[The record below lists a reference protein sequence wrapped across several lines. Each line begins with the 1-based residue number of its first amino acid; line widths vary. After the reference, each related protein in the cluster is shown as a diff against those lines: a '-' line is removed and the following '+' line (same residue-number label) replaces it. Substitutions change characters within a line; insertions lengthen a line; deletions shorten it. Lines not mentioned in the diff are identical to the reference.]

1 MIPILLD
8 DTKSLTALLADH
20 SNGLGRLNAI
30 TCTVDEERNGL
41 YEMTMTLSIDD
52 KHYADLHTGSII
64 RVKAGES
71 AGLQMF
77 RVYRISKPL
86 NGIVTVD
93 ARHITYDLAK
103 APVLPFSSTGANA
116 TMRALVSHLG
126 DTYEFSAES
135 DIVSTSSFNLD
146 IPRAFRECLG
156 GYQGSI
162 LDVFG
167 GEYEWDN
174 LTVKL
179 LAHRGSDNGYAI
191 KYGKNLTDLQQE
203 ENIESVYNAVLGY
216 CTRNDEATTGTVIK
230 ATAGTAPKVKI
241 VDFSS
246 EFDDNNTPTVAKL
259 NALAQAYIDRNN
271 IGVPHVNLKI
281 SFVGL
286 WETDEYKDVAILER
300 VNLCDT
306 VHVQFEK
313 LGVNATAKVI
323 ATTYDVINERYT
335 ELQLGDA
342 QTSLNDLIRE
352 TATSAVEQ
360 DDAKDFLS
368 SYIQSFTDII
378 TNSLGLFTSRV
389 QKENGGYQ
397 YYLHNRPVLSES
409 QYQWTIN
416 AGGFALST
424 DYGQTWTAGIDSQ
437 GNAVFNSLSAN
448 IIRAMEMYG
457 ATIVFGTNKT
467 VTASSLANGI
477 QFKGEGSIYNYTL
490 GQWMGVN
497 YQDANYTVTANQL
510 SLFTNDDRNT
520 AQMFNFDANG
530 GSANYVNLNCDKETG
545 NTQLTISNTGQNTLT
560 LNHSD
565 TQNSTTITNRDV
577 NNANAN
583 ANSLTMNSGASNYTL
598 IQNGANDG
606 YLANRI
612 QLMQESTG
620 NTVDFNNYGED
631 GQLAN
636 KLGMTH
642 NASGNSIGLYNYD
655 SSGQILGNCN
665 VTNGE
670 FQAGYGDTSYLHIND
685 NGYWYVKIAG
695 DGAYKTGWIDI
706 KDGDGVYHKLLGL
719 VND

>member
-8 DTKSLTALLADH
+8 DTKSLTALLADN

-52 KHYADLHTGSII
+52 KHYSDLHTGSII
-64 RVKAGES
+64 RVKAGEQ
-71 AGLQMF
+71 AGMQMF

-93 ARHITYDLAK
+93 ARHITYDLNK

-116 TMRALVSHLG
+116 TMQALVSHLG

-135 DIVSTSSFNLD
+135 DIVSTSTFTLD

-156 GYQGSI
+156 GYQGSV

-216 CTRNDEATTGTVIK
+216 CTRNDETTTGTVVK
-230 ATAGTAPKVKI
+230 ATTGTAPKVKI

-259 NALAQAYIDRNN
+259 DALAQSYIDRNN

-286 WETDEYKDVAILER
+286 WQTDEYKDVAVLER

-313 LGVNATAKVI
+313 LGVDATAKVI

-360 DDAKDFLS
+360 DEAKDFLS
-368 SYIQSFTDII
+368 NYIQSFTDII

-389 QKENGGYQ
+389 QKDNGGYQ

-457 ATIVFGTNKT
+457 ATITFGASGKT
-467 VTASSLANGI
+467 VTASSVGSGI
-477 QFKGEGSIYNYTL
+477 QFKGAGSIYNYTL
-490 GQWMGVN
+490 GQWMAVN
-497 YQDANYTVTANQL
+497 YQDADYNVRAN
-510 SLFTNDDRNT
+510 SMSISTNDERNT
-520 AQMFNFDANG
+520 TQMFNFDANG

-545 NTQLTISNTGQNTLT
+545 NTQLVISNTGQNTLT

-565 TQNSTTITNRDV
+565 TANYATLTNR
-577 NNANAN
+577 NTANTAS
-583 ANSLTMNSGASNYTL
+583 ANSITLSSGASNYTL

-612 QLMQESTG
+612 QLMQDSTG

-642 NASGNSIGLYNYD
+642 NSSGNSIGLYNYD

-706 KDGDGVYHKLLGL
+706 KDGDGVHHKLLGL
-719 VND
+719 VQ

>member
-8 DTKSLTALLADH
+8 DTKTLTALLADN

-41 YEMTMTLSIDD
+41 YEMSMTLSIDD
-52 KHYADLHTGSII
+52 KHYSDLHTGSII

-71 AGLQMF
+71 AGMQMF
-77 RVYRISKPL
+77 RVYCISKPL
-86 NGIVTVD
+86 NGIVTVE
-93 ARHITYDLAK
+93 ARHITYDLNK

-116 TMRALVSHLG
+116 TMQALVSHLG

-135 DIVSTSSFNLD
+135 DIVSTSTFTLD

-156 GYQGSI
+156 GYQGSV

-179 LAHRGSDNGYAI
+179 LAHKGSDNGYAI

-216 CTRNDEATTGTVIK
+216 CTRNDETTTGTVVK
-230 ATAGTAPKVKI
+230 ATTGIAPKVKI

-259 NALAQAYIDRNN
+259 NALAQSYIDRNN

-286 WETDEYKDVAILER
+286 WQTDEYKDVAVLER

-313 LGVNATAKVI
+313 LGVDATAKVI

-368 SYIQSFTDII
+368 NYIQSFTDII

-389 QKENGGYQ
+389 QKENGGFQ
-397 YYLHNRPVLSES
+397 YYLHNRPTLSES

-457 ATIVFGTNKT
+457 ATIVFGTDKT
-467 VTASSLANGI
+467 VTASSATNGI
-477 QFKGEGSIYNYTL
+477 LFRGEGNINFDSL
-490 GQWMGVN
+490 GQWMAVN
-497 YQDANYTVTANQL
+497 YQDANYSVRANSV
-510 SLFTNDDRNT
+510 SLTTNETRNT
-520 AQMFNFDANG
+520 AQLFNYDVSG
-530 GSANYVNLNCDKETG
+530 GSANYVNLNCDTETG

-565 TQNSTTITNRDV
+565 TANYATLTNR
-577 NNANAN
+577 NTANTAN
-583 ANSLTMNSGASNYTL
+583 ANSITLSSGTSNYTL
-598 IQNGANDG
+598 IQNGSNDG

-612 QLMQESTG
+612 QLMQGSTE
-620 NTVDFNNYGED
+620 NRANLSNYGSD
-631 GQLAN
+631 GTIAN
-636 KLGMTH
+636 QIEMTH
-642 NASGNSIGLYNYD
+642 NSSGNSIGLYNYD

-685 NGYWYVKIAG
+685 DGYWYVKIAG

-719 VND
+719 VK

>member
-8 DTKSLTALLADH
+8 DTKTLTALLADH

-52 KHYADLHTGSII
+52 KHYSDLHTGSII

-116 TMRALVSHLG
+116 SMHALVSHLG

-135 DIVSTSSFNLD
+135 DITSTSTFTLD

-179 LAHRGSDNGYAI
+179 HAHRGSDNGYAI

-216 CTRNDEATTGTVIK
+216 CTRNDETTTGTVIK

-259 NALAQAYIDRNN
+259 NTLAQSYIDRNN

-286 WETDEYKDVAILER
+286 WETDEYKDVAVLER

-368 SYIQSFTDII
+368 NYIQSFTDII

-389 QKENGGYQ
+389 QKENGGFQ

-448 IIRAMEMYG
+448 IIKAMEMYG

-467 VTASSLANGI
+467 VTASSGYNGVT
-477 QFKGEGSIYNYTL
+477 FRGAGDIYNTTL
-490 GQWMGVN
+490 GMWMAQN
-497 YQDANYTVTANQL
+497 YQDSDYTVRANHLSLETNANYNRAQL
-510 SLFTNDDRNT
+510 YNYDTE
-520 AQMFNFDANG
+520 G
-530 GSANYVNLNCDKETG
+530 IGSNYVNLYVSKETG
-545 NTQLTISNTGQNTLT
+545 NATVTIANSTQNAVIMSHT
-560 LNHSD
+560 D
-565 TQNSTTITNRDV
+565 TQNTVYINNRTQ
-577 NNANAN
+577 
-583 ANSLTMNSGASNYTL
+583 S
-598 IQNGANDG
+598 
-606 YLANRI
+606 
-612 QLMQESTG
+612 
-620 NTVDFNNYGED
+620 

-636 KLGMTH
+636 SMTQRTINNEH
-642 NASGNSIGLYNYD
+642 LIALENRSVDGNMANRIEMVSDVEGTSVSNSIGLYNYD
-655 SSGQILGNCN
+655 SSGQVLGNCN

-670 FQAGYGDTSYLHIND
+670 FQAGYGDTAYLHIND
-685 NGYWYVKIAG
+685 DGYFYIKIAG
-695 DGAYKTGWIDI
+695 FGAFKVEFIDI
-706 KDGDGVYHKLLGL
+706 VDYDGVSHRVLG
-719 VND
+719 VA

>member
-8 DTKSLTALLADH
+8 DTKSLTALLADN

-52 KHYADLHTGSII
+52 KHYSDLHTGSII

-71 AGLQMF
+71 AGMQMF

-116 TMRALVSHLG
+116 TMQALVSHLG

-135 DIVSTSSFNLD
+135 DIVSTSTFTLD

-156 GYQGSI
+156 GYQGSV

-216 CTRNDEATTGTVIK
+216 CTRNDETTTGTVVK
-230 ATAGTAPKVKI
+230 ATTGIAPKVKI

-259 NALAQAYIDRNN
+259 DALAQSYIDRNN

-286 WETDEYKDVAILER
+286 WQTDEYKDVAVLER

-306 VHVQFEK
+306 VHVVFEK

-368 SYIQSFTDII
+368 NYIQSFTDII

-389 QKENGGYQ
+389 QKDNGGYQ
-397 YYLHNRPVLSES
+397 YYLHNRPTLSES

-457 ATIVFGTNKT
+457 ATIVFGTDKT
-467 VTASSLANGI
+467 VTASSATNGI
-477 QFKGEGSIYNYTL
+477 LFRGEGNINFDSL
-490 GQWMGVN
+490 GQWMAVN
-497 YQDANYTVTANQL
+497 YQDANYSVRANSV
-510 SLFTNDDRNT
+510 SLTTNETRNT
-520 AQMFNFDANG
+520 AQLFNYDVSG
-530 GSANYVNLNCDKETG
+530 GSANYVNLNCDTETG

-565 TQNSTTITNRDV
+565 TANYATLTNR
-577 NNANAN
+577 NTANTAN
-583 ANSLTMNSGASNYTL
+583 ANSITLSSGTSNYTL

-612 QLMQESTG
+612 QLMQDSTG

-642 NASGNSIGLYNYD
+642 NSSGNSIGLYNYD

-719 VND
+719 VQ